1 MVGDEE
7 LLGQS
12 LTEEADSFEQAL
24 SGGTDGS
31 VHLRKKDRRS
41 NDRARYQLWKKR
53 HEHRVVQ
60 LGACRR
66 NLIPVDVDRIAHRL
80 ERIEADAGG
89 QENAQGRHRQ
99 PPRAEGDA
107 QSVDKEVGVLEIATD
122 GQV

>member
-80 ERIEADAGG
+80 ERLEHDAAE
-89 QENAQGRHRQ
+89 QENHQRRYPQ
-99 PPRAEGDA
+99 PPRAQRDA
-107 QSVDKEVGVLEIATD
+107 QLLEKEVVVFERAND
-122 GQV
+122 V